1 MSEFKMNFLKHPRI
15 QERFQNSQR
24 FVRKNKL
31 WIISGSIA
39 LVIGLTSCVS
49 VDHVVMMPSTIKGAD
64 FVGMAECTDCHEQLV
79 ERFEWASHSRLVSS
93 DTTMHLGCE
102 ACHGPGSVH
111 SESGGVIRTILNPEN
126 SPETCFQCHQDTKAS
141 FALPHA
147 HSVMDGQMSCS
158 ACHDPHEGSAIKG
171 GGMNL
176 LTSAQSCTE
185 CHRAQ
190 SNHYVFRHEAT
201 QDGCTVC
208 HSPHGS
214 VNDKMLKSSSAT
226 L

>member
-79 ERFEWASHSRLVSS
+79 SVSNGPPIPVWYLPIPPCIS
-93 DTTMHLGCE
+93 DAKLAT
-102 ACHGPGSVH
+102 AQ
-111 SESGGVIRTILNPEN
+111 GVYTR
-126 SPETCFQCHQDTKAS
+126 KAEES
-141 FALPHA
+141 FAP
-147 HSVMDGQMSCS
+147 S
-158 ACHDPHEGSAIKG
+158 
-171 GGMNL
+171 
-176 LTSAQSCTE
+176 
-185 CHRAQ
+185 
-190 SNHYVFRHEAT
+190 
-201 QDGCTVC
+201 
-208 HSPHGS
+208 
-214 VNDKMLKSSSAT
+214 
-226 L
+226 